1 MDRSVAHSNDESK
14 RETEDETVS
23 ISENISLGDVSDS
36 TDSKES
42 GENLKFVGNIDASP
56 ILETLNESSKN
67 ENNESDTFLDDA
79 HLDNLISNS
88 NIAQH
93 FLDNDVSAHTDTF
106 ESKNSMNLSNPE
118 LDSLD
123 AVLNEIELDEESP
136 QKKEE
141 VVEKSNITQNTS
153 DMSNPKLKETSPSAD
168 ETIFINDN
176 KVTLSALKTLHSD
189 ESLFPQLA
197 LINNKNVWNYSQNQL
212 VIHSSLESSQNRSSL
227 ASPDIPR
234 QYRSLDSNSNTPYD
248 YIDDKSNVED
258 QQSLNSEK
266 DKSDEEVMVSKSDI
280 IGIES
285 IKPTESNNSDEHY
298 ESLNTPIRNSIFT
311 ESKTTN
317 NKEEKDRE
325 RNVKRMI
332 IDEPAVSEPIIAKKM
347 VEVTDQIELLDDI
360 SEESERALAN
370 SDNSYQELKMSIV
383 MQDIRNAPVGDS
395 KLNDNCSIV
404 SVLENKVKE
413 LQEIIVGK
421 DICLTAL
428 NMQLSNSRRESLNNG
443 RDSPKDMNGSG
454 RESSSLITM
463 STEYR
468 TIQDEYLGKVSFS
481 L

>member
-1 MDRSVAHSNDESK
+1 MDPSVAHSNDESK

-36 TDSKES
+36 SDSKES
-42 GENLKFVGNIDASP
+42 GENLKFVGNIAASP
-56 ILETLNESSKN
+56 ILETLDESNKN
-67 ENNESDTFLDDA
+67 DNNESDTFLDDA

-93 FLDNDVSAHTDTF
+93 FLDNDVSAQTDTF
-106 ESKNSMNLSNPE
+106 ESKNSLNLSNPE

-123 AVLNEIELDEESP
+123 AVLDEIELDKESP
-136 QKKEE
+136 RKQEE
-141 VVEKSNITQNTS
+141 VVKKSNVTKMIS
-153 DMSNPKLKETSPSAD
+153 DISNPKMKENSPSAD

-189 ESLFPQLA
+189 ENIIHQSA
-197 LINNKNVWNYSQNQL
+197 LTNNKNVWNDSQNQL
-212 VIHSSLESSQNRSSL
+212 VHSSLESSQNRSSL
-227 ASPDIPR
+227 GSPDIPR

-258 QQSLNSEK
+258 HQSLNSEK
-266 DKSDEEVMVSKSDI
+266 DKSDEEVMVSKSDT

-285 IKPTESNNSDEHY
+285 TKPTESDNSDKN
-298 ESLNTPIRNSIFT
+298 ESVNTPTRNSIFL
-311 ESKTTN
+311 ESKMN
-317 NKEEKDRE
+317 HNEEQQDRE
-325 RNVKRMI
+325 RKVKKMI
-332 IDEPAVSEPIIAKKM
+332 IDEPAFSEPIITKRM
-347 VEVTDQIELLDDI
+347 VEVPEQIELLDDI
-360 SEESERALAN
+360 SEESERALAH
-370 SDNSYQELKMSIV
+370 SDNSYQELKKSIV
-383 MQDIRNAPVGDS
+383 MKDIQNASIGDS

-468 TIQDEYLGKVSFS
+468 TIQDEYLGKVSFF